1 MKITIKTDPETLI
14 LLHKLVNEK
23 RFSYPATRIQKANRS
38 LLDDLF
44 EILTKRCFAYQNN
57 ANRKKISL
65 SLKYHFAS
73 LLYDILIDHQFSY
86 GGIYEQN
93 KLEML
98 KNELHQK
105 LL

>member
-1 MKITIKTDPETLI
+1 MKIIIKTEPEALI

-23 RFSYPATRIQKANRS
+23 RFSYPRTRIEKANKS

-57 ANRKKISL
+57 ANGKKISL
-65 SLKYHFAS
+65 SLKYYFAS
-73 LLYDILIDHQFSY
+73 LLYDILIDQQFSY
-86 GGIYEQN
+86 GGIYERN
-93 KLEML
+93 KLEIL